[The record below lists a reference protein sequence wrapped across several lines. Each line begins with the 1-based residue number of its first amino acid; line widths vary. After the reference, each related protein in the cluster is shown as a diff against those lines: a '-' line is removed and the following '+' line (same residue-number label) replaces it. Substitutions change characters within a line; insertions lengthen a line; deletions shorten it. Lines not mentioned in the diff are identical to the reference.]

1 MDDRWFRDSSHRD
14 TTGRACHVR
23 FQLWVNLPSR
33 DKWLPPKYQDL
44 RAEDVGLL
52 TSPDGDVLLRLIAG
66 DLGDVSGPGS
76 THTPI
81 SMVHATL
88 HPGARMSLP
97 WRSDFNAL
105 VYVLNGNA
113 RFGADGLSA
122 GMGQLVAFGSGD
134 FLTILADE
142 RQESRSPNVDLLI
155 LGGKPIREP
164 VAWYGPFVMNHKSE
178 LVQAFEDYSFHIL
191 ALRLPVDPIRAIPAD
206 RIDRHPHDFS

>member
-1 MDDRWFRDSSHRD
+1 MTAGSGILHIETPPEELVMSGGLFH
-14 TTGRACHVR
+14 G

-66 DLGDVSGPGS
+66 DLGDVSGPGT

-164 VAWYGPFVMNHKSE
+164 VAWYGPFVMNNKSE
-178 LVQAFEDYSFHIL
+178 LVQAFDDYESGKL
-191 ALRLPVDPIRAIPAD
+191 GTIPAD